1 MATVRMYDI
10 RWVSHT
16 AGPSPVTN
24 EFGPNCRVELFLM
37 GCKKAQSG
45 YPCKGCFNPKL
56 WSDSPARELEAEE
69 IAIQIEKFA
78 PQKYITIVGGEPF
91 DQPEGLTELCEALKR
106 RDFHI
111 MVFTHYR
118 LKDFREWQQAI
129 DNSLQF
135 ENVPDTI
142 HGWTRPLLF
151 RFLKAIDILV
161 DGEYIAEE
169 RIYDED
175 IQDGFHNAVGS
186 GNQIIWDLK
195 AWRDIGCTFAIRGL
209 AAKGICTIALNR
221 QNSLVYLYE
230 HNFYNCFHAHLGTIT
245 EGYKGRDIFFRTP
258 YYLSS
263 FDRFDYQEKYY
274 ESALRYL
281 KDSHPE
287 LKDEKD
293 IALKA
298 FLSWATVNK
307 ISKDIIKILLPEFDN
322 KNFFIYDQSWLNPA
336 LKQVAGHFEEEEV

>member
-56 WSDSPARELEAEE
+56 WSDNPARELEAEE

-91 DQPEGLTELCEALKR
+91 DKPEGLTELCEALKR

-111 MVFTHYR
+111 MVFTHYQ
-118 LKDFREWQQAI
+118 LKDFRAWQKGI
-129 DNSLQF
+129 RGIIKGD
-135 ENVPDTI
+135 DTVSDI
-142 HGWTRPLLF
+142 HGWTKDLFF

-169 RIYDED
+169 KIYDED

-186 GNQIIWDLK
+186 GNQIIWDVK
-195 AWRDIGCTFAIRGL
+195 AWNDINHCISIRGL
-209 AAKGICTIALNR
+209 TAKGLMTIALNR
-221 QNSLVYLYE
+221 NDSLVYLYD
-230 HNFYNCFHAHLGTIT
+230 HNFYNCFHAHLGDCKD
-245 EGYKGRDIFFRTP
+245 YKGSDKYYKTP
-258 YYLSS
+258 WYLSS
-263 FDRFDYQEKYY
+263 FDKYNY
-274 ESALRYL
+274 
-281 KDSHPE
+281 
-287 LKDEKD
+287 DEET
-293 IALKA
+293 
-298 FLSWATVNK
+298 S
-307 ISKDIIKILLPEFDN
+307 
-322 KNFFIYDQSWLNPA
+322 
-336 LKQVAGHFEEEEV
+336 

>member
-1 MATVRMYDI
+1 MTTVRMYDI

-24 EFGPNCRVELFLM
+24 EFGSNCRVELFLM

-45 YPCKGCFNPKL
+45 TPCKGCFNPKL
-56 WSDSPARELEAEE
+56 WSDSPARELEPEE
-69 IAIQIEKFA
+69 MAAHIEKFA
-78 PQKYITIVGGEPF
+78 PQKYITIIGGEPF

-106 RDFHI
+106 RNFHI
-111 MVFTHYR
+111 IVFTHYQ
-118 LKDFREWQQAI
+118 LKDFRPWQKDI
-129 DNSLQF
+129 SGIIKGD
-135 ENVPDTI
+135 DTVSDI
-142 HGWTRPLLF
+142 YGWTKDLFF

-161 DGEYIAEE
+161 DGEYVAEE
-169 RIYDED
+169 RIYDEN
-175 IQDGFHNAVGS
+175 IQDGFHNVVGS
-186 GNQIIWDLK
+186 GNQIIWDVK
-195 AWRDIGCTFAIRGL
+195 AWRDIGYTFTINGL
-209 AAKGICTIALNR
+209 SAKGICTIALNR
-221 QNSLVYLYE
+221 QNSLVYLYD
-230 HNFYNCFHAHLGTIT
+230 HNFYNCFHAHLGTIA

-274 ESALRYL
+274 ETALRHL
-281 KDSHPE
+281 KDNYPE

-307 ISKDIIKILLPEFDN
+307 ISKGIVKVLLSEFDN

-336 LKQVAGHFEEEEV
+336 LKQVAGYFEEEEV